1 MTSLR
6 EMICV
11 IRYEMKQQLR
21 SWVFR
26 VFVVVALVGIVAC
39 HMYRQ
44 GDGNCENWKMVA
56 LPCSMPLMNAY
67 LFSVVQSLFL
77 IVIMAGIL
85 RRINRLG
92 SLEAI
97 NIRPFDNVVYYW
109 GVVAGNFLL
118 FLLLNVVVILA
129 AVFVVNLTSLAPV
142 GWKYYIFYLLTLNI
156 PVWVFVS
163 GLTLWISSVTKSRA
177 MAIVLSVIWWMA
189 CIFWL
194 PYWQHGTFDYLASGI
209 PNLFSEV
216 IGHLNFPLYM
226 LHRCAYLLVGAGL
239 LVCSVN
245 RMRRLPNEIRMR
257 KAYLSGGIL
266 LLVCGVAC
274 GGLLEYAYYRNREA
288 RADYY
293 ASFKHNW
300 KEATCRVRRHSIEL
314 EQLGETLTMR
324 SDMTIYNPGKESLT
338 QIVLFLNPSL
348 QVTELASGKG
358 NLTYR
363 RDAQVIL
370 IDRGLGA
377 GDSLRLYMEYSGRI
391 DDRFCDLHLTDEE
404 YEYPFYQDRFFATG
418 RQGAFVERDLLV
430 LPPASVWYPVA
441 VPPVNPLMPMATGRD
456 FTRFRLLVKH
466 PLQKEIVSQGQMS
479 VTEDS
484 VVFSCHN
491 TLSGISLCG
500 ANYNRHFI
508 PVDDKFGLQLNTMS
522 FGEQLANNFSGI
534 SPADFIS
541 SWEKFPG
548 LKPLG
553 GYNYEAASWYEP
565 KAPYLY
571 LLEVPVSFRL
581 ETHAGKPEAGLVE
594 PGMIFLRERGFD
606 MNIAQAME
614 IGKVENEEEFIK
626 VVDALD
632 GGVFSSQRKAVDSH
646 PLLGFVKKEEPI
658 GGNYCDN
665 DNGGY
670 SLSEA
675 KRVWVHSLEYSF
687 MGKVL
692 EGLYSK
698 DFNQAQGLAGAF
710 SITAKKEDND
720 YLIGKS
726 LTDILED
733 NNKLAFSKKLN
744 DLWLRLTL
752 QIPSRELRQSIDS
765 VYEFRVGEVDY
776 DSLILAW
783 TTRWGTDIDHVMRD
797 WMTTRHEQYFK
808 VEDAMLYYDPE
819 TRRYKAIGKIMNAG
833 KSGGIA
839 SIEYGFLNQ
848 IQRSVCYFEP
858 GEVKAFT
865 LVTDM
870 DISSINTGLSAN
882 RPTTF
887 YFQREKVDHLDAP
900 WELEEE
906 WHSISVSEFMEG
918 ENPNEF
924 VVDDQDAGFCLQ
936 DGSLSW
942 LQRWRRTAPPLVP
955 NSQMGGEDRRWKR
968 VIDAEAYGDS
978 IRGYH
983 YIGGGYGKSTATWRL
998 NLPEAGR
1005 YRVMGKVYRDFCTPP
1020 KEGILETGVVYYYTL
1035 SFGDQKRDV
1044 EVNLDVELDGLSE
1057 NSCWA
1062 SLGEY
1067 DFPAGEVS
1075 VMLSDKEIRK
1085 RNEIAIVA
1093 DAVKFIKIE

>member
-1 MTSLR
+1 MMKLQELTC
-6 EMICV
+6 IV
-11 IRYEMKQQLR
+11 GYEMKMQSR
-21 SWVFR
+21 SWIFR
-26 VFVVVALVGIVAC
+26 VFILISLIGILAC
-39 HMYRQ
+39 HMYWQ
-44 GDGNCENWKMVA
+44 GQGRCENWKMVA
-56 LPCSMPLMNAY
+56 LSCSMPLVNAY

-77 IVIMAGIL
+77 IIIMAGVP
-85 RRINRLG
+85 RRIARSG
-92 SLEAI
+92 AFETIYA
-97 NIRPFDNVVYYW
+97 RPFHNVTFYW
-109 GVVAGNFLL
+109 GTVIGNFLL

-129 AVFVVNLTSLAPV
+129 VIFMVNLTSLAPV

-156 PVWVFVS
+156 PAWVFVA
-163 GLTLWISSVTKSRA
+163 GLTLWISSVTRSRA
-177 MAIVLSVIWWMA
+177 MAIGLSVIWWMA

-194 PYWQHGTFDYLASGI
+194 PYWQHGTFDYLASGV

-216 IGHLNFPLYM
+216 IGHLNFPLYV

-266 LLVCGVAC
+266 LVVCGVAC

-293 ASFKHNW
+293 ASFEHNW
-300 KEATCRVRRHSIEL
+300 KETTCRVRRHSIEL

-324 SDMTIYNPGKESLT
+324 SDMMIYNPGKESLT
-338 QIVLFLNPSL
+338 RIVLFLNPGL
-348 QVTELASGKG
+348 RVTKLGSGEDDLA
-358 NLTYR
+358 YR

-377 GDSLRLYMEYSGRI
+377 GDSLRLHVEYSGRI
-391 DDRFCDLHLTDEE
+391 DDRFCDLHLTDEV
-404 YEYPFYQDRFFATG
+404 YEDPFYQDRFFATG
-418 RQGAFVERDLLV
+418 RQGAFADEKLLV
-430 LPPASVWYPVA
+430 LSPACTWYPVA
-441 VPPVNPLMPMATGRD
+441 IPPVNPLMPASTGRD

-484 VVFSCHN
+484 VIFSCHN
-491 TLSGISLCG
+491 TLSGISLCV
-500 ANYNRHFI
+500 ANYNRHFV

-534 SPADFIS
+534 SQADFIS
-541 SWEKFPG
+541 SWEKSPG
-548 LKPLG
+548 LKPLD
-553 GYNYEAASWYEP
+553 GYNYEAVSWYEP
-565 KAPYLY
+565 KASYLY

-581 ETHAGKPEAGLVE
+581 DSHAGKPEAGLVE
-594 PGMIFLRERGFD
+594 PGMIFLRERGFG
-606 MNIAQAME
+606 MNIAQAMA
-614 IGKVENEEEFIK
+614 IGKVENEEEFEK
-626 VVDALD
+626 VVYALD

-646 PLLGFVKKEEPI
+646 PLMGLVKKEEPI

-670 SLSEA
+670 SLSKA
-675 KRVWVHSLEYSF
+675 KRVWVHSLKYPF

-692 EGLYSK
+692 EGLYSVN
-698 DFNQAQGLAGAF
+698 FSQAQGPAGAF
-710 SITAKKEDND
+710 SLTTKKEDND

-726 LTDILED
+726 LTDILR
-733 NNKLAFSKKLN
+733 NNNELAFSKKLN
-744 DLWLRLTL
+744 DLWLRLML
-752 QIPSRELRQSIDS
+752 QIPSRELRQSLDS

-776 DSLILAW
+776 DSLVQVW
-783 TTRWGTDIDHVMRD
+783 TARWGADIDHVIRD

-808 VEDAMLYYDPE
+808 VKDAILYYAPE
-819 TRRYKAIGKIMNAG
+819 IRRSKAIGKIMNAG
-833 KSGGIA
+833 KSGGIV

-870 DISSINTGLSAN
+870 SISSISTGLSAN

-900 WELEEE
+900 WKLEEE
-906 WHSISVSEFMEG
+906 WHLISLSEFMKD

-924 VVDDQDAGFCLQ
+924 IVDDQDTGFELKE
-936 DGSLSW
+936 GYLSW
-942 LQRWRRTAPPLVP
+942 LQGWRKTTPPVVS
-955 NSQMGGEDRRWKR
+955 NSWMGGDDKRWKQ
-968 VIDAEAYGDS
+968 VINAEACGDS
-978 IRGYH
+978 IRGYY
-983 YIGGGYGKSTATWRL
+983 YIGGGSGKSAATWRL
-998 NLPEAGR
+998 NLPEGGR
-1005 YRVMGKVYRDFCTPP
+1005 YRVMGKVYRDFCVSIPTTP
-1020 KEGILETGVVYYYTL
+1020 LAGVVYYYTI
-1035 SFGDQKRDV
+1035 SFGDQKKEV
-1044 EVNLDVELDGLSE
+1044 EVNLDAELPDLYE

-1075 VMLSDKEIRK
+1075 VTLSDKEIHKRK
-1085 RNEIAIVA
+1085 EVAIVA
-1093 DAVKFIKIE
+1093 DAVKFIKLE